1 MRTPLTMA
9 RTMPTILRPAL
20 DEEEV
25 IVVVVVVEEVAVV
38 VRVEDIGTR
47 ARRLIR

>member
-1 MRTPLTMA
+1 MA

-20 DEEEV
+20 DEEVVEV
-25 IVVVVVVEEVAVV
+25 EVGVEMEVVVVEV
-38 VRVEDIGTR
+38 VEDIGTR

>member
-20 DEEEV
+20 DEEV